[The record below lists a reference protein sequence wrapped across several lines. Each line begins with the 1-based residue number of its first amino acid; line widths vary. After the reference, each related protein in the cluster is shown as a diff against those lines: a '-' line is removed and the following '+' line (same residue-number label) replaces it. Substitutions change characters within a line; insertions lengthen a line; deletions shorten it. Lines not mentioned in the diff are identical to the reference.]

1 MLMGGLTD
9 GIVTNRIK
17 EGGMALEEELATY
30 QRKLPELIDEKGKWV
45 LIHGQEVKGI
55 YAAYE
60 DAVKVGYE
68 SFGNDK
74 PFLVKKI
81 EEELTSHF
89 ISRDICL
96 T

>member
-1 MLMGGLTD
+1 
-9 GIVTNRIK
+9 
-17 EGGMALEEELATY
+17 MALEEELATY